1 MHYTQRMPKNK
12 NRRPQAVKVQSP
24 DAKALTLSR
33 RGGVQDRIPSAT
45 AYKRTVKH
53 RNQGWE

>member
-1 MHYTQRMPKNK
+1 MPKNK
-12 NRRPQAVKVQSP
+12 NSNRRPQTAKVASP

-33 RGGVQDRIPSAT
+33 RGGVGDRIPSAT

-53 RNQGWE
+53 KGSVWDD

>member
-1 MHYTQRMPKNK
+1 MANNK
-12 NRRPQAVKVQSP
+12 NRRPQTPKVKSP
-24 DAKALTLSR
+24 EAKALTLSR
-33 RGGVQDRIPSAT
+33 RGGVGDRIPSAT